1 MDNKEKSN
9 PLVDVLGFVDQ
20 ALDAYIEREMI
31 DAGEKA
37 GDETAVA
44 LINLCREYGIRGIK
58 LVEFVHKLGMIGEL
72 AKGNKED
79 ENDG

>member
-1 MDNKEKSN
+1 MDNNEKSN
-9 PLVDVLGFVDQ
+9 PAVDLLGVIDQ
-20 ALDAYIEREMI
+20 TVNAYIEREMI
-31 DAGEKA
+31 EAGEKA

-72 AKGNKED
+72 TGGKKEIK
-79 ENDG
+79 

>member
-1 MDNKEKSN
+1 MDNNEKSN
-9 PLVDVLGFVDQ
+9 PVVDLLGVIDQ
-20 ALDAYIEREMI
+20 TMNAYIEREMI
-31 DAGEKA
+31 EAGEKA

-72 AKGNKED
+72 TGGKKED
-79 ENDG
+79 